1 MSYFEQKSGLVLT
14 VVWLTYRKVAKCDH
28 AEQIAIPLDD
38 PMKSDA
44 VGWFT
49 GELHPRG

>member
-1 MSYFEQKSGLVLT
+1 MKLARTSPGPTGFELRTFDCSQ
-14 VVWLTYRKVAKCDH
+14 CHH
-28 AEQIAIPLDD
+28 AEQIAIPSDD

-49 GELHPRG
+49 GELRPPG

>member
-1 MSYFEQKSGLVLT
+1 MKLVRISSGPTGFEFRTFDCS
-14 VVWLTYRKVAKCDH
+14 KCH
-28 AEQIAIPLDD
+28 EAEQIAVPLDD

-49 GELHPRG
+49 GELHPPT

>member
-1 MSYFEQKSGLVLT
+1 MKLARIAPGPTGFDLRTFEC
-14 VVWLTYRKVAKCDH
+14 AKCYH
-28 AEQIAIPLDD
+28 VEQIAIASDD

-49 GELHPRG
+49 GELHPPK